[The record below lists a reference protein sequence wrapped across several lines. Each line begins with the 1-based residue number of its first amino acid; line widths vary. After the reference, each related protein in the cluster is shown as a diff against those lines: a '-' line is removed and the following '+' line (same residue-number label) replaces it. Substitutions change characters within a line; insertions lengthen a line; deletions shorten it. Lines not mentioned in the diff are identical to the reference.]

1 MRRIGNEKRKKERER
16 EQLGKEVFKGK
27 FPVEET
33 KKF

>member
-1 MRRIGNEKRKKERER
+1 MRRRGNEEKKERER
-16 EQLGKEVFKGK
+16 ERLGKEVFKGK